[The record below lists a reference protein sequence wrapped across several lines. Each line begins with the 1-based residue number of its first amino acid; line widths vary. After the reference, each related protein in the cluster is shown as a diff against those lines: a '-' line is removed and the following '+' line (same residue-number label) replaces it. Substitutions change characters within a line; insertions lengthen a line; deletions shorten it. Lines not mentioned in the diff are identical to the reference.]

1 MLNLARRKK
10 MHTLKQAL
18 VAFALVALAVPAY
31 AAPTAQINIPS
42 TDAKGLKELAIS
54 VTNYTR
60 FSSKSNAGPN
70 SYALGVE
77 TGLLPFENVKLE
89 VGVDYVTTGSGSET
103 DDHPFYFNAKLA
115 TAEELGAKWMPAFAV
130 GIFNAGTYDRPA
142 TGVSTRQNIAYLLAA
157 KTLPVVGRLSVG
169 GYLGS
174 ERALRTPA
182 NPHNNSGVLASWD
195 RTIAEISDKL
205 WLGAD
210 YLSGNNA
217 NGEVSVGAAWNFTK
231 QISVLAGVV
240 WYNPFYKLSD
250 ADGGTSPGGKPAF
263 TTQLTINLP

>member
-1 MLNLARRKK
+1 
-10 MHTLKQAL
+10 MHTLKQTL
-18 VAFALVALAVPAY
+18 LAFALVALAVPAY

-89 VGVDYVTTGSGSET
+89 VGVDYVSTGSGSET

-142 TGVSTRQNIAYLLAA
+142 TGVSTRQNISYLLAA

-169 GYLGS
+169 GISARSGRCVPRQTRTTTAACSPPGTAPSQRFPTSSGWGS
-174 ERALRTPA
+174 
-182 NPHNNSGVLASWD
+182 
-195 RTIAEISDKL
+195 
-205 WLGAD
+205 
-210 YLSGNNA
+210 
-217 NGEVSVGAAWNFTK
+217 
-231 QISVLAGVV
+231 
-240 WYNPFYKLSD
+240 
-250 ADGGTSPGGKPAF
+250 
-263 TTQLTINLP
+263 TT